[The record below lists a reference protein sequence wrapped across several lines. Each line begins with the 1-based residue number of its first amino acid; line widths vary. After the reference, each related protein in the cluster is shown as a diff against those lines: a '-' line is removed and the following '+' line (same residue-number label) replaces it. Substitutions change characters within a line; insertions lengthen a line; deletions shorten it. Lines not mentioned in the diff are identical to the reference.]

1 MSDVLHKGGVGGFSL
16 AEALGAPVRWRAQ
29 WLTMDKNPAAV
40 AFAASRGGATVLW
53 LAFCI
58 VVALSGQ
65 VSAANQALAAA
76 AILAVIHLPH
86 WRTEIVTGASLVFFL
101 ARPFRIE
108 QWRIL
113 TDDLAA
119 GLPAA
124 LPFSLPF
131 APDGDMLRLAGAA
144 LFIVFAGAFLS
155 FARRAPESLAA
166 RRPLLTL
173 LLIWFAVFLSALA
186 APGGGLASAAL
197 WTMTGVGI
205 SSVWMLAY
213 AAADQKSRVVV
224 PAYARAGMARPF
236 WGGGAEGIGKSW
248 GYLAKFDA
256 RTPEALGATRLK
268 AVKLAV
274 WALLLTGAWKA
285 AELVFRDWMGLAS
298 IDSAVLDHAAGR
310 HAGLIHAWASLVTSY
325 LIDLLIISVWG
336 HFIVATVRML
346 GWGIPRNTR
355 APLASRTLAEFWNR
369 YFFYFKE
376 MLVDFFFYPAFVRWF
391 KKSPKLRI
399 AFATFCAAG
408 AGNLLF
414 HVMRETHVF
423 ASVSPMDGLAQFQS
437 ALFYSLALAT
447 GLIISQWRGV
457 KLSPD
462 MGFWRWHVLPR
473 VNVFMFFCFLKIF
486 DDLSG
491 NGTFAERAAFAM
503 SLFGV

>member
-1 MSDVLHKGGVGGFSL
+1 MSDVLHKGGVAGFSP
-16 AEALGAPVRWRAQ
+16 AEALGAPLRWRNQ
-29 WLTMDKNPAAV
+29 WLTMDTNPAAV
-40 AFAASRGGATVLW
+40 AFAASRRGATVLW
-53 LAFCI
+53 LVFCAVI
-58 VVALSGQ
+58 ALSGQ
-65 VSAANQALAAA
+65 VSVANQALAAA
-76 AILAVIHLPH
+76 AILAVIHFPG
-86 WRTEIVTGASLVFFL
+86 WRMQIVTGASVLFFL

-108 QWRIL
+108 QWRTL

-119 GLPAA
+119 GLPLAV
-124 LPFSLPF
+124 
-131 APDGDMLRLAGAA
+131 DGDMLRLAGAA
-144 LFIVFAGAFLS
+144 LFLAFAAGFLT
-155 FARRAPESLAA
+155 FARRAPGSLAA

-173 LLIWFAVFLSALA
+173 LLIWVAVLLSAMA
-186 APGGGLASAAL
+186 APSGGWTSAGL

-213 AAADQKSRVVV
+213 AAADQKSGVAV

-274 WALLLTGAWKA
+274 WALILTGIWQA
-285 AELVFRDWMGLAS
+285 AELVFRGWLGLQS
-298 IDSAVLDHAAGR
+298 IDGAVLDHAAGR
-310 HAGLIHAWASLVTSY
+310 QAGLVHAWASLVTSY

-336 HFIVATVRML
+336 HLIVAVVRML

-423 ASVSPMDGLAQFQS
+423 ATLGTMEALSQFQS
-437 ALFYSLALAT
+437 AVFYSLALAT

-457 KLSPD
+457 KLSPE

-491 NGTFAERAAFAM
+491 HGTFAERAAFAA
-503 SLFGV
+503 SLLGV